1 VSETTSSEAPSTDD
15 ATAAAAAASAS
26 GTTAVA
32 GANIAGASNESNE
45 NTDNSVPEATALSR
59 AGAQA
64 SEEFMKG
71 GKVIVFFKATGNAP
85 QLKVNKFK
93 LSASARFAS
102 VGDFLRKQLRCGAND
117 ALFLF
122 INCTFQP
129 APDEIVADLFRC
141 FHNNGKLVVNYCTT
155 PAWG

>member
-1 VSETTSSEAPSTDD
+1 VSEPTSSEATLNDD
-15 ATAAAAAASAS
+15 ATTATTATTAAAAAASSAL
-26 GTTAVA
+26 
-32 GANIAGASNESNE
+32 NESNE

>member
-1 VSETTSSEAPSTDD
+1 VSEPTSSEATLNDD
-15 ATAAAAAASAS
+15 ATTATTTATTAATTAASSAL
-26 GTTAVA
+26 
-32 GANIAGASNESNE
+32 NESNE